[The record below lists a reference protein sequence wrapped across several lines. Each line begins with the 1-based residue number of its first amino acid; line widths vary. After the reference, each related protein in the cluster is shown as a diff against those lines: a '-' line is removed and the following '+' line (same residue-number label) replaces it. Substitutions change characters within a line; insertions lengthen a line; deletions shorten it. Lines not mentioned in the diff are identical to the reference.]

1 VVLVEPE
8 HRAAQKETTDFIAS
22 VIEDVRLP
30 VGMKALSGVGM
41 FEQVCTVEVGQ
52 TVSIGREVR
61 RHPIQDHADAV
72 LMQVVHQKHEI
83 LWRAVAGGRGK
94 VAGGLVSPGA
104 IKRVLHDG

>member
-1 VVLVEPE
+1 MICEYY
-8 HRAAQKETTDFIAS
+8 ISS
-22 VIEDVRLP
+22 VIEDVRLA
-30 VGMKALSGVGM
+30 VVMKDQYGVGK